1 MISSWTMTRRWAGIL
16 IAMMMIAVP
25 ASAAVI
31 TQNFMRADVSVNAA
45 CFTKTA
51 GADASS
57 GSGFLTFNG
66 GATITDPTGTV
77 DLIQETMS
85 MQGFAGDRL
94 IYTDAVRF
102 NNDCPDAIAV
112 TFVSE
117 NDPADGRAIDPD
129 RRGYLSLHGDRGHTH
144 RNPGSQRRL
153 AGHDASGRRDG
164 HRSDLYRQYPRWRQ
178 PGNGGSHRHRRWCHH
193 NRHRHVALDIAGNAP
208 VTGVQLSSSSARAT
222 DESSGPSIKN
232 SRSTSYPRSR

>member
-51 GADASS
+51 GTDASS

-77 DLIQETMS
+77 DLIQETMTV
-85 MQGFAGDRL
+85 QGFAGDRL
-94 IYTDAVRF
+94 IYTDAAHF
-102 NNDCPDAIAV
+102 NNDCPDDIAV
-112 TFVSE
+112 AFVSE
-117 NDPADGRAIDPD
+117 NDPANGLALDPAFVAGDFWTDVDISLYMAAVAVPSGTPGVSGDWQLMMRVVGGTVTDQIAAVTIPDGSTRSMAVVVDTD
-129 RRGYLSLHGDRGHTH
+129 DGVS
-144 RNPGSQRRL
+144 
-153 AGHDASGRRDG
+153 AVASGT
-164 HRSDLYRQYPRWRQ
+164 LRWTAQ
-178 PGNGGSHRHRRWCHH
+178 
-193 NRHRHVALDIAGNAP
+193 
-208 VTGVQLSSSSARAT
+208 AT
-222 DESSGPSIKN
+222 HP
-232 SRSTSYPRSR
+232 

>member
-31 TQNFMRADVSVNAA
+31 TQNFMRADLSVNAA

-66 GATITDPTGTV
+66 GATIQDPSGTV

-85 MQGFAGDRL
+85 VQGFAGDRL
-94 IYTDAVRF
+94 IYSDAAHF
-102 NNDCPDAIAV
+102 NNNCPSGIAV

-117 NDPADGRAIDPD
+117 NDPAGGLAVDPAYVAGNFWDDIDVSIYMATVAAPA
-129 RRGYLSLHGDRGHTH
+129 GT
-144 RNPGSQRRL
+144 PGSSGDWQL
-153 AGHDASGRRDG
+153 MMTVSQGTVTDQIASVSIPNGATRNMAVVIDTDDG
-164 HRSDLYRQYPRWRQ
+164 VTVTATGTLRWTAQ
-178 PGNGGSHRHRRWCHH
+178 
-193 NRHRHVALDIAGNAP
+193 
-208 VTGVQLSSSSARAT
+208 AT
-222 DESSGPSIKN
+222 HP
-232 SRSTSYPRSR
+232 

>member
-16 IAMMMIAVP
+16 VAMMMIAVP

-51 GADASS
+51 GGDASS

-66 GATITDPTGTV
+66 GATIQDPTGTV

-85 MQGFAGDRL
+85 VQGFAGDRL
-94 IYTDAVRF
+94 IYTDAVHF
-102 NNDCPDAIAV
+102 NNSCPDDIAL

-117 NDPADGRAIDPD
+117 NDPANGLAVDPAFVAGEFWADIDITLYMATVAVP
-129 RRGYLSLHGDRGHTH
+129 GGTPGVSGDWQVMMRV
-144 RNPGSQRRL
+144 S
-153 AGHDASGRRDG
+153 
-164 HRSDLYRQYPRWRQ
+164 
-178 PGNGGSHRHRRWCHH
+178 GGSVADQISTVNIPVGATRSMAVVVDTDDGVTTTDSGTLRW
-193 NRHRHVALDIAGNAP
+193 
-208 VTGVQLSSSSARAT
+208 TSQAT
-222 DESSGPSIKN
+222 HP
-232 SRSTSYPRSR
+232 

>member
-31 TQNFMRADVSVNAA
+31 TQNFMRADVSVDAA

-51 GADASS
+51 GGDAAS

-66 GATITDPTGTV
+66 GATIQDPTGTV

-85 MQGFAGDRL
+85 VQGFAGDRL
-94 IYTDAVRF
+94 IYTDAVSF
-102 NNDCPDAIAV
+102 NNDCPDDIAL

-117 NDPADGRAIDPD
+117 NDPANGLAIDPAFVAGD
-129 RRGYLSLHGDRGHTH
+129 FWTDVDISLYMATVASPTGTPGVSGDWQVMLRV
-144 RNPGSQRRL
+144 S
-153 AGHDASGRRDG
+153 
-164 HRSDLYRQYPRWRQ
+164 
-178 PGNGGSHRHRRWCHH
+178 GGSVTDQISTVNIPDGASRAMAVVIDTDDGVATTDSGTLRW
-193 NRHRHVALDIAGNAP
+193 
-208 VTGVQLSSSSARAT
+208 TSQAT
-222 DESSGPSIKN
+222 HP
-232 SRSTSYPRSR
+232 

>member
-1 MISSWTMTRRWAGIL
+1 MISSWNMTRRWAGIL

-77 DLIQETMS
+77 DLIQETMAV
-85 MQGFAGDRL
+85 QGFAGDRL
-94 IYTDAVRF
+94 IYTDAAQF
-102 NNDCPDAIAV
+102 NNDCPDDIAV

-117 NDPADGRAIDPD
+117 NDPA
-129 RRGYLSLHGDRGHTH
+129 
-144 RNPGSQRRL
+144 
-153 AGHDASGRRDG
+153 
-164 HRSDLYRQYPRWRQ
+164 
-178 PGNGGSHRHRRWCHH
+178 NGL
-193 NRHRHVALDIAGNAP
+193 ALDPAFVSGDFWTDVDISLYMAAVAAPTGTPGVSGDWQLMMRVVGGTVTDQIAA
-208 VTGVQLSSSSARAT
+208 VTIPDGSTRSMAVVVDTDDGVSAVDSGTLRWTAQAT
-222 DESSGPSIKN
+222 HP
-232 SRSTSYPRSR
+232 

>member
-16 IAMMMIAVP
+16 VAMMMIAVP

-77 DLIQETMS
+77 DLIQETMAV
-85 MQGFAGDRL
+85 QGFAGDRL
-94 IYTDAVRF
+94 IYTDAARF
-102 NNDCPDAIAV
+102 NNDCPDDIAV

-117 NDPADGRAIDPD
+117 NDPA
-129 RRGYLSLHGDRGHTH
+129 
-144 RNPGSQRRL
+144 
-153 AGHDASGRRDG
+153 
-164 HRSDLYRQYPRWRQ
+164 
-178 PGNGGSHRHRRWCHH
+178 NGL
-193 NRHRHVALDIAGNAP
+193 ALDPAFVAGDFWTDVDISLYMAAVAVPSGTPGVSGDWQLMMRVVGGTVTDQIAS
-208 VTGVQLSSSSARAT
+208 V
-222 DESSGPSIKN
+222 SIPDGS
-232 SRSTSYPRSR
+232 SRSMAVVVDTDDGVAAVDSGTLRWTAQATHP